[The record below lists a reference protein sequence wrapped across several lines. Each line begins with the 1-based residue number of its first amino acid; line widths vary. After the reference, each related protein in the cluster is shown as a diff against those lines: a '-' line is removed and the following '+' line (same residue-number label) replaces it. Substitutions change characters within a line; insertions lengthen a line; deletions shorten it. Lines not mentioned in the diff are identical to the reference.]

1 MGNPKKF
8 LTAYSAITGVG
19 AAALGYM
26 ALSSASARSDAETDY
41 QQKFAKVETL
51 QKSKVY
57 PNQAGVDAK
66 AGQVEAMAE
75 SVDKLAAA
83 IRAFQLPDDPT
94 ATSATVQTKLT
105 KYINDV
111 TAAAGSEL
119 KLPEGFDLGFGR
131 FRNSLATEIASR
143 VDVWVE
149 GSNSLVALL
158 KSCNVAAINTLV
170 APEVPWEKV
179 TAGATQ
185 PAPKPTPG
193 GPKPKPAAAGSAAD
207 KKGTPATAAMDESKI
222 LERYPLQVTFTGKTN
237 SVAAVLQALSNSGV
251 DAPGKFFYAVR
262 HVRIESVNKLGPDK
276 NKEVTIQDVKDGDKE
291 YKVDAVYVL
300 GGEDI
305 KAYIEL
311 DVIRVIDTAT
321 APAGDKPKN

>member
-66 AGQVEAMAE
+66 AGQVKAMAE

-119 KLPEGFDLGFGR
+119 KLPEGFDLGFDPLGLKPANAKDFESMQSKELSNGR
-131 FRNSLATEIASR
+131 LAM
-143 VDVWVE
+143 
-149 GSNSLVALL
+149 L
-158 KSCNVAAINTLV
+158 
-170 APEVPWEKV
+170 
-179 TAGATQ
+179 
-185 PAPKPTPG
+185 
-193 GPKPKPAAAGSAAD
+193 AAAGFCVQEQINGKA
-207 KKGTPATAAMDESKI
+207 I
-222 LERYPLQVTFTGKTN
+222 LEN
-237 SVAAVLQALSNSGV
+237 
-251 DAPGKFFYAVR
+251 
-262 HVRIESVNKLGPDK
+262 LG
-276 NKEVTIQDVKDGDKE
+276 
-291 YKVDAVYVL
+291 L
-300 GGEDI
+300 F
-305 KAYIEL
+305 
-311 DVIRVIDTAT
+311 
-321 APAGDKPKN
+321 